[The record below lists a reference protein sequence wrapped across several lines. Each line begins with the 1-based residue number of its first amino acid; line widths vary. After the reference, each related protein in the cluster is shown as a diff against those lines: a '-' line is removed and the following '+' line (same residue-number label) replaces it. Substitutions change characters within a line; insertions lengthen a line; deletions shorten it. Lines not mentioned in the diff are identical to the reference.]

1 MNRIFVFYIV
11 LAFGLS
17 APAFAQPTGE
27 EWRAP
32 IATDR
37 FHVVVFPQNLCQTLD
52 GTILFEGDY
61 IGAFYDSLGAG
72 WRCAGLQEWTNVS
85 GGFSMILYGDDLTT
99 VGAEEGFLAGEQ
111 ITWRVW
117 RSTSDEESDAQ
128 ADYLPTGDAY
138 SDSSHW
144 RDMGVSGVADFTF
157 LYFDVTKPTAG
168 DTLLAASDYYVTW
181 RTNAAPEQDTLDAS
195 YSLDGESFTTLS
207 PADVFADSA
216 LWSIPAALSDSA
228 VFRVRSRNSNAGDE
242 VDSLKIDWFAL
253 HDNLGGDTVRA
264 GDVIPV
270 YFRKSAAI
278 DRVRVEYFQ
287 PEDSQTITDTV
298 AASPYFWTIPGTP
311 GDWRLRLS
319 DATNASRNTAIDSTF
334 TILVNA
340 PSVPTLISPENGASG
355 LTGDLTFRWSDSP
368 SATVYHLQI
377 ARDAGFTGLHTN
389 NALITREY
397 ETVGEFALNTTYYW
411 RVRAMNSVGESA
423 FSDAWTF
430 TTYDQPP
437 DAPTLVSP
445 EDDATLATNETT
457 LTWNASYAATEYRAQ
472 IATDSLF
479 ATIVDQTTVTDTT
492 YEAINLDYETEHF
505 WRISGINAAGE
516 GDFSEIRSF
525 ITSPAP
531 PAPPTLVAPANGAS
545 GLPTRVELQW
555 NPVVAADSYD
565 VHLATDVNF
574 ANRLVDTTIA
584 DTALFVSDLQ
594 RETQYYWRVRAK
606 NDLAAGSYS
615 ATFVFATGA
624 QLIRIVA
631 PNGGEFW
638 KAGFAYS
645 VQWSS
650 AGISRVILELTSD
663 LGATWTTIDTVA
675 ASLSVYSWTT
685 PTLTSNRCRV
695 RLTDASDTTYSV
707 TSALPFMIYE
717 YPDELDLDVT
727 RSFGDASDYRNYRM
741 IGLPGADVVQFEE
754 GFSGE
759 LNADWIVY
767 HDDGVSSRYL
777 PYEGDGM
784 MSFSAGK
791 GYWCIAR
798 SAFSLQKTVPS
809 VSLSSELTY
818 AITLHSGWNI
828 ISTPFHVS
836 IKWEDVRALNG
847 IADQLWGYDEGFSSH
862 TIMKPFEGYYYY
874 NRRGSSALY
883 LFYSPVDTAAAAK
896 SVASKSAEND
906 DDLRIRLFDGGV
918 ERSMIRLGYSEA
930 ASDGLDSLDW
940 FAPPAQWVPS
950 LVVDRSDLG
959 LDYPHL
965 AADRREPLRD
975 GESYALL
982 IKGDKGSVLRAR
994 AEIPST
1000 LGEYRV
1006 VLVDPRTGRAHD
1018 FRANPEATVT
1028 AGERYALLVGTDD
1041 YVRER
1046 QAEFVPSEFRLLP
1059 NYPNP
1064 FNPATTIG
1072 FTAPSAGRATATVY
1086 NALGERVEEIFARRR
1101 FESGHHEFR
1110 FDASALAGGVYFYE
1124 IRFATDDGERFSQ
1137 TGKMTL
1143 LK

>member
-1 MNRIFVFYIV
+1 MTKYLVAHIV
-11 LAFGLS
+11 LAFGL
-17 APAFAQPTGE
+17 AGAALAQPTGE
-27 EWRAP
+27 EWRTP

-37 FHVVVFPQNLCQTLD
+37 FHVVVFPQDLCQTLD

-61 IGAFYDSLGAG
+61 IGAFYDSSGAG
-72 WRCAGLQEWTNVS
+72 WRCAGLKKWTNVS
-85 GGFSMILYGDDLTT
+85 DGFSMILYGDDLTT
-99 VGAEEGFLAGEQ
+99 TGAEEGYLAGEV

-117 RSTSDEESDAQ
+117 RSASDEESDAQ
-128 ADYLPTGDAY
+128 ADYLPTGDTY

-157 LYFDVTKPTAG
+157 LYFDITNPTPG
-168 DTLLAASDYYVTW
+168 DTILAATDHTVRW
-181 RTNAAPEQDTLDAS
+181 RSNIAIDQDTLVAS
-195 YSLDGESFTTLS
+195 YSLDGASFTTLA
-207 PADVFADSA
+207 PADVFEDSA
-216 LWSIPAALSDSA
+216 IWFVPAVLSDSA
-228 VFRVRSRNSNAGDE
+228 VFRVRARNTSASDR

-264 GDVIPV
+264 GDVIPI

-287 PEDSQTITDTV
+287 PEDSQTITDT
-298 AASPYFWTIPGTP
+298 ATTSPYLWTVPGTP
-311 GDWRLRLS
+311 GEWRLRLS

-334 TILVNA
+334 TILVNFPA
-340 PSVPTLISPENGASG
+340 VPTPLAPENGATG
-355 LTGDLTFRWSDSP
+355 LTGDVTFRWSDSP

-411 RVRAMNSVGESA
+411 RVRAMNSIGESE

-437 DAPTLVSP
+437 DAPTLIAP
-445 EDDATLATNETT
+445 ADNATLATNETT
-457 LTWNASYAATEYRAQ
+457 LEWNSSYAATEYRAQ
-472 IATDSLF
+472 VATDSLF
-479 ATIVDQTTVTDTT
+479 TTIVDQATVTDTT
-492 YEAINLDYETEHF
+492 YEANNLDYETEHF
-505 WRISGINAAGE
+505 WRVSGINAAGE
-516 GDFSEIRSF
+516 GAFSEIRTF
-525 ITSPAP
+525 LTAPAP
-531 PAPPTLVAPANGAS
+531 PAPPTLVAPANGAQ

-574 ANRLVDTTIA
+574 GNRLIDTTVA
-584 DTALFVSDLQ
+584 DTALFADDLQ
-594 RETQYYWRVRAK
+594 RETKHYWRVRAK
-606 NDLAAGSYS
+606 NDLAAGAWSS
-615 ATFVFATGA
+615 TFVFATGE
-624 QLIRIVA
+624 QSITIVA

-645 VQWSS
+645 LQWTS
-650 AGISRVILELTSD
+650 AGISRVILEFTTD
-663 LGATWTTIDTVA
+663 LGATWTTIDTTS

-685 PTLTSNRCRV
+685 PAVTSNRCRI
-695 RLTDASDTTYSV
+695 RLTDASDTTYRI
-707 TSALPFMIYE
+707 TSAIPFMIYE
-717 YPDELDLDVT
+717 YPDEIDIDIS

-741 IGLPGADVVQFEE
+741 IGLPGADVIQFEE

-798 SAFSLQKTVPS
+798 SPFTIKQTVPA

-818 AITLHSGWNI
+818 AVALHSGWNI
-828 ISTPFHVS
+828 ISSPFHKSVD
-836 IKWEDVRALNG
+836 WDDVRALNG
-847 IADQLWGYDEGFSSH
+847 IADQLWGYDEGFTSH

-874 NRRGSSALY
+874 NRRGASSLY
-883 LFYSPVDTAAAAK
+883 LFYSPVDTTTAK
-896 SVASKSAEND
+896 TATAKTATKD
-906 DDLRIRLFDGGV
+906 DDLLIRLFEKGV
-918 ERSMIRLGYSEA
+918 ERSTLRLGYSDA
-930 ASDGLDSLDW
+930 ATGGLDSLDW
-940 FAPPAQWVPS
+940 FAPPAKWVPS
-950 LVVDRSDLG
+950 LVVDRSDLD
-959 LDYPHL
+959 LDYPYF

-975 GESYALL
+975 GESYAVRVR
-982 IKGDKGSVLRAR
+982 GDEGATLRAR
-994 AEIPST
+994 AEIPSS
-1000 LGEYRV
+1000 LRDYRV
-1006 VLVDPRTGRAHD
+1006 LLMDTQTGRAHNFIASPD
-1018 FRANPEATVT
+1018 ATVV
-1028 AGERYALLVGTDD
+1028 AGKPYALLVGTDD

-1046 QAEFVPSEFRLLP
+1046 QAELLPSEFRLLP

-1064 FNPATTIG
+1064 FNPTTTIG
-1072 FTAPSAGRATATVY
+1072 FATPTTGRATATVY
-1086 NALGERVEEIFARRR
+1086 NALGERVKEIFANRR
-1101 FESGHHEFR
+1101 FEAGHHEFR
-1110 FDASALAGGVYFYE
+1110 FEANALAGGVYFYE
-1124 IRFATDDGERFSQ
+1124 IRFDADDGERFSQ